1 MKILT
6 AVVGLLALAAAPVPE
21 ADQKWER
28 DYRALP
34 DAARIRE
41 NNRHLSAEPHHV
53 GSPADAE
60 NARWMEQKFREWG
73 LDAKIET
80 FDVLFPTPRERAL
93 ELIEPTRFKA
103 GLAEPPVAGDPTSS
117 QADRQ
122 LPTYNAYSIDGDV
135 TAPLVYVNYGV
146 PADYELLERM
156 GVDVRGKIAIARYGA
171 SWRGIKPKVAA
182 EHGAVACLIYSDPKD
197 DGFFEG
203 DVYPKGAYRPAA
215 GVQRGSVADMPLYP
229 GDPLT
234 PGVGATKDAKRL
246 DRKDAATLTKIPVMP
261 ISYGDAQPLLAALE
275 GRVAPRE
282 WRGALPITYHVGPG
296 PAKVHFKVAFNWTM
310 ATLHDVIVR
319 IPGSIWP
326 EEWVIHGNHHDGWVN
341 GSSDP
346 TSGMAAL
353 LEEGRAFG
361 ELLKRGWRPKRTI
374 ILCAWDGEEPGLL
387 GSTEW
392 VETHAAELQ
401 KKAVTYINTDS
412 NGRGYL
418 GIEGSHSL
426 EALANE
432 ISLDIEDPVQKIS
445 AGKRARLKSIAD
457 AKTPEERREARERA
471 NLRISAL
478 GSGSDFTPFLQHLG
492 VASLNMGFGG
502 EGGGGVYHSIYD
514 DFAWFTRFGDTDF
527 AYGRAL
533 SQATGTTLM
542 RLASAD
548 VLPFEFDGLAD
559 TVNKYVQEIQDL
571 AKEKREATAERN
583 REIEE
588 GLFVATADERHPLL
602 PPRAEPP
609 VPYFDFSPLENAS
622 ASLTAAA
629 KEYASAFGKS
639 RLSARPPDTAHLS
652 EVNRLLR
659 SVEQAFLREE
669 GLPRRPWFKHYLYA
683 PGFYTGYSVK
693 TLPAVREALEEKQWK
708 DVGAGVTATAQAI
721 EKGTARIREAAKA
734 LGN

>member
-6 AVVGLLALAAAPVPE
+6 AAALLGLAAAPVPE
-21 ADQKWER
+21 ADQRWER

-34 DAARIRE
+34 DAVNIRE

-60 NARWMEQKFREWG
+60 NARWMQQKFREWG

-80 FDVLFPTPRERAL
+80 FDVLFPTPKERVL
-93 ELIEPTRFKA
+93 ELLEPTRFKA
-103 GLAEPPVAGDPTSS
+103 GLAEPPVSGDPTSS

-156 GVDVRGKIAIARYGA
+156 GVDVRGKIVIARYGA

-203 DVYPKGAYRPAA
+203 DVYPKGAYRPSA

-246 DRKDAATLTKIPVMP
+246 DKKDAATLTKIPVMP
-261 ISYGDAQPLLAALE
+261 ISYGDAQPLLAAIE

-319 IPGSIWP
+319 IPGSTWP

-341 GSSDP
+341 GSTDP

-401 KKAVTYINTDS
+401 QKAAAYINTDS

-418 GIEGSHSL
+418 DIEGSHSL

-445 AGKRARLKSIAD
+445 AGKRARLKVIAD

-478 GSGSDFTPFLQHLG
+478 GSGSDFTPFLQHIG

-502 EGGGGVYHSIYD
+502 EGGSGVYHSIYD
-514 DFAWFTRFGDTDF
+514 DFAWYTRFGDPDF
-527 AYGRAL
+527 AYGRTLA
-533 SQATGTTLM
+533 QTTGTTLM

-548 VLPFEFDGLAD
+548 VLPFEFGSLAD
-559 TVNKYVQEIQDL
+559 TVAKYVQEIQDL
-571 AKEKREATAERN
+571 AKEKRETAAERN
-583 REIEE
+583 RQIEE
-588 GLFVATADERHPLL
+588 GLFTATAEEKQPLL
-602 PPRAEPP
+602 PPKAELPAL
-609 VPYFDFSPLENAS
+609 YFDFSPLENAS

-629 KEYASAFGKS
+629 KEYASALGKS
-639 RLSARPPDTAHLS
+639 RLSAKPPDTAHLA

-683 PGFYTGYSVK
+683 PGFYTGYAVK

-708 DVGAGVTATAQAI
+708 DVAAAVTATAAAI
-721 EKGTARIREAAKA
+721 EKGAARIREASEA
-734 LGN
+734 LAP

>member
-1 MKILT
+1 MKFLT
-6 AVVGLLALAAAPVPE
+6 AGLALLLLAATPLPE
-21 ADQKWER
+21 TDQRWER
-28 DYRALP
+28 EYRALP
-34 DAARIRE
+34 EAANIRE
-41 NNRHLSAEPHHV
+41 NNRRLSAEPHHV

-60 NARWMEQKFREWG
+60 NARWMQQKLREWG

-80 FDVLFPTPRERAL
+80 FDVLFPTPKERVL
-93 ELIEPTRFKA
+93 ELLEPTRFRA
-103 GLAEPPVAGDPTSS
+103 RLVEPPVAGDPTSS
-117 QADRQ
+117 QADKQ

-156 GVDVRGKIAIARYGA
+156 GVDVRGKIVIARYGA

-197 DGFFEG
+197 DGYFEG

-261 ISYGDAQPLLAALE
+261 ISYGDAQPLLSALE
-275 GRVAPRE
+275 GRVAPRD

-296 PAKVHFKVAFNWTM
+296 PAKVHFKISFHWTM
-310 ATLHDVIVR
+310 ATLHDVIAR
-319 IPGSIWP
+319 IPGSVWP
-326 EEWVIHGNHHDGWVN
+326 DEWVIHGNHHDGWVN
-341 GSSDP
+341 GSTDP

-353 LEEGRAFG
+353 LEEARSFS
-361 ELLKRGWRPKRTI
+361 ELLKKGWRPKRTI
-374 ILCAWDGEEPGLL
+374 LLCAWDGEEPGLL

-401 KKAVTYINTDS
+401 QKAVAYINTDS
-412 NGRGYL
+412 NFRGYL
-418 GIEGSHSL
+418 
-426 EALANE
+426 
-432 ISLDIEDPVQKIS
+432 DIDDPVQKIS
-445 AGKRARLKSIAD
+445 AGKRARLRAIAD
-457 AKTPEERREARERA
+457 AKTSEERKEVRERA

-478 GSGSDFTPFLQHLG
+478 GSGSDFTPFLQHIG
-492 VASLNMGFGG
+492 VASLNMGFSG
-502 EGGGGVYHSIYD
+502 EEGGGVYHSIYD
-514 DFAWFTRFGDTDF
+514 DFAWYTRFGDADF

-533 SQATGTTLM
+533 AQTTGTTLM

-548 VLPFEFDGLAD
+548 VLPFEFEGLAD
-559 TVNKYVQEIQDL
+559 TVARYVKEIQDL
-571 AKEKREATAERN
+571 AKDKREAATELN
-583 REIEE
+583 RQLEE
-588 GLFVATADERHPLL
+588 GLFTATAEERHPLL

-609 VPYFDFSPLENAS
+609 APYFDFSPLDNAS

-629 KEYASAFGKS
+629 KEYASALGRS
-639 RLSARPPDTAHLS
+639 RLSAKAPDAAHLA
-652 EVNRLLR
+652 EVNRALR

-683 PGFYTGYSVK
+683 PGFYTGYAVK

-708 DVGAGVTATAQAI
+708 DVPAGVAATAAAI
-721 EKGTARIREAAKA
+721 EKGAAQIRAAARAV
-734 LGN
+734 GTP